1 MKRYNLSQIMKS
13 AHRCYKRHA
22 GNKSFSDCLKFA
34 WMMAKSELAL
44 TNEAMAKKDRE
55 YIKSVNASC
64 GGTVSAERS
73 SYDDLSIPQSA
84 YYNPYSYGHFGAHYV
99 GN

>member
-13 AHRCYKRHA
+13 AHRSYKRHA

-34 WMMAKSELAL
+34 WMMAKSELSL
-44 TNEAMAKKDRE
+44 TNEAMVKKDRE
-55 YIKSVNASC
+55 YVKAINAC
-64 GGTVSAERS
+64 GDVTPTKRS

-84 YYNPYSYGHFGAHYV
+84 YYNPYSKGRFGSQYV
-99 GN
+99 GD

>member
-34 WMMAKSELAL
+34 WMMAKSELAF

-64 GGTVSAERS
+64 GGTVSAKRS

-84 YYNPYSYGHFGAHYV
+84 YYNPYSYGRFGAHYV
-99 GN
+99 GD